1 MPKKKQQ
8 RSLDSVSRRGFLA
21 VGGVGIVGFSL
32 GESRAAA
39 RTNSRA
45 VIQIVMNGGPSHLD
59 TFDPKPDAPREIRGP
74 IRSIETVIPGVRFAE
89 SLPKLAQRADELV
102 ILKSLYHDASPIHE
116 SGLQLLLTG
125 SLVKNGLRPPNIG
138 VAMSRLLERKKQAP
152 IAVRL
157 GGTLSATGVNAY
169 RGNSAGMLE
178 TPGEEDEDDLPTL
191 SSLQDSGFS
200 TPDFASLSAKVKRNY
215 GETRFGEL
223 FWTAARLVESGVRYV
238 EINTF
243 NKLEGEVTWDAH
255 GCSKT
260 APGTIFDY
268 RDTLGP
274 QFDQGVSALFDDLQA
289 SGLWDQTLVV
299 STGEMGRTPRI
310 NENNGRD
317 HWPDV
322 WSGLLAGG
330 GLEGGQ
336 VIGASDAN
344 GESIQDHPIHVSEI
358 PGLIGSYLGVDPA
371 TEIQVR
377 EGVTWSLPKV
387 AALLS

>member
-1 MPKKKQQ
+1 MSEKKQQ

-74 IRSIETVIPGVRFAE
+74 IRSIDTAIPGVRFAE
-89 SLPKLAQRADELV
+89 SLPKLAQRANELV
-102 ILKSLYHDASPIHE
+102 ILRSLYHDAAPIHE
-116 SGLQLLLTG
+116 TGMQLLLTG
-125 SLVKNGLRPPNIG
+125 ALVKNGLCPPNIG
-138 VAMSRLLERKKQAP
+138 VVLSRLLDRKQQPP

-157 GGTLSATGVNAY
+157 GGTLSATGLNAY
-169 RGNSAGMLE
+169 RGDGAGLLKA
-178 TPGEEDEDDLPTL
+178 TDEESHDMPTL

-200 TPDFASLSAKVKRNY
+200 TPDFATLSAKVKRNY

-223 FWTAARLVESGVRYV
+223 FWTAARLVESGVKYV

-243 NKLEGEVTWDAH
+243 DKLEGEVTWDAH

-268 RDTLGP
+268 RDSLGP

-317 HWPDV
+317 HWPHV

-336 VIGASDAN
+336 VIGASDAT
-344 GESIQDHPIHVSEI
+344 GEAIEDHPIHIGEI

-377 EGVTWSLPKV
+377 EGVTWSLPEV
-387 AALLS
+387 AALLG